1 MTTELRKEIHKMK
14 AELHSSKWKY
24 GDDSLYTR
32 SFINNINRKRDQ
44 LVALM
49 ENKGR
54 INNTEGYHN
63 D

>member
-1 MTTELRKEIHKMK
+1 MSDKKLELRKEIHKMK

-32 SFINNINRKRDQ
+32 AFINNINCKRDQ

-49 ENKGR
+49 GDKG
-54 INNTEGYHN
+54 
-63 D
+63 